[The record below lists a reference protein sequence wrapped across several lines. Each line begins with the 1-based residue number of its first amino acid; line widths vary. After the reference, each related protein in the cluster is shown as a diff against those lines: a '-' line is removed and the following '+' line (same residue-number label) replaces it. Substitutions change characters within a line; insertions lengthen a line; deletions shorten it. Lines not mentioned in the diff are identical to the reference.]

1 MSGRIL
7 MVVTVRLSGGGV
19 AGYALRSCEAMG
31 LPVDVAAIEEPGPA
45 VRARVA
51 GFGGAL
57 HVLRRNRDPLGYVLA
72 LRDVVRA
79 GGYRT
84 VWCHGNS
91 ATLAA
96 DLLGARLGGA
106 AARIAHAHNTACS
119 HMALHRLLRPLMNGL
134 ATHRFACGEAAGR
147 FLYGDRPFTV
157 CKNGVDTEAF
167 AFSAA
172 ARRAARAARGFDAE
186 AFVAGT
192 VGRLDEAKD
201 PLLLAEA
208 FALLRRARPQARL
221 LVVGDG
227 PLGKA
232 LGDRLAALGL
242 AEAAVCVGARPD
254 VPELLSA
261 MDAFVLPSRHEGF
274 PLALVEA
281 LCSGLPCLV
290 ADTVARETDV
300 TGRAVF
306 LPREAARFGE
316 ALAGLSPAPDAL
328 RAAAHAAVRAAG
340 YDIRDTSAALRRL
353 LLAAQEGRA

>member
-172 ARRAARAARGFDAE
+172 ARRAARAALGFDAE

-208 FALLRRARPQARL
+208 FALLRRAGRRRACSWWAT
-221 LVVGDG
+221 G
-227 PLGKA
+227 
-232 LGDRLAALGL
+232 RLARRWAI
-242 AEAAVCVGARPD
+242 A
-254 VPELLSA
+254 
-261 MDAFVLPSRHEGF
+261 
-274 PLALVEA
+274 
-281 LCSGLPCLV
+281 
-290 ADTVARETDV
+290 
-300 TGRAVF
+300 
-306 LPREAARFGE
+306 LPRWA
-316 ALAGLSPAPDAL
+316 
-328 RAAAHAAVRAAG
+328 
-340 YDIRDTSAALRRL
+340 
-353 LLAAQEGRA
+353 

>member
-134 ATHRFACGEAAGR
+134 ATHRFACGEAAG
-147 FLYGDRPFTV
+147 
-157 CKNGVDTEAF
+157 
-167 AFSAA
+167 
-172 ARRAARAARGFDAE
+172 
-186 AFVAGT
+186 GT
-192 VGRLDEAKD
+192 MHGR
-201 PLLLAEA
+201 
-208 FALLRRARPQARL
+208 
-221 LVVGDG
+221 
-227 PLGKA
+227 
-232 LGDRLAALGL
+232 
-242 AEAAVCVGARPD
+242 
-254 VPELLSA
+254 
-261 MDAFVLPSRHEGF
+261 
-274 PLALVEA
+274 
-281 LCSGLPCLV
+281 
-290 ADTVARETDV
+290 
-300 TGRAVF
+300 
-306 LPREAARFGE
+306 
-316 ALAGLSPAPDAL
+316 SP
-328 RAAAHAAVRAAG
+328 
-340 YDIRDTSAALRRL
+340 
-353 LLAAQEGRA
+353 